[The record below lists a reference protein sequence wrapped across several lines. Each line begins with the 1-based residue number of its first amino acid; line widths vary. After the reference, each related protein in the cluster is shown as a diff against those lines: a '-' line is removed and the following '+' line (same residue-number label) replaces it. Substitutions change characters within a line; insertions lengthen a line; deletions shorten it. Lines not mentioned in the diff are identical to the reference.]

1 MKNNILISSAGRRVE
16 LLNYFRQAAQKFDK
30 TSKIFAIDLN
40 PGLSSACQVADKSFE
55 ICHSQ
60 DEHYIDQL
68 LTICS
73 ENMVKAVIPTI
84 DNELLALSS
93 NREKFE
99 ESGIDIIISDYK
111 FIEECRDKRQTKN
124 IFNNLGIVY
133 PEIYEKNNIK
143 FPSFCKPYDGS
154 SSIGSKVIENEND
167 LSSVD
172 LNNPKN
178 IFMEFIPSNYVE
190 YTVDGYF
197 TRDGQ
202 LVSLVPRERIEV
214 RSGEVS
220 KGVTRKNFLYDF
232 LLERIMVLPGARGC
246 ITFQFFVDVQSED
259 IKGLEIN
266 PRFGGGYPLTYSA
279 GSNFP
284 QYLIDEYFQGKKLE
298 FFDQWED
305 NLLMLRYDQHLLV
318 SHYDK

>member
-1 MKNNILISSAGRRVE
+1 M
-16 LLNYFRQAAQKFDK
+16 
-30 TSKIFAIDLN
+30 
-40 PGLSSACQVADKSFE
+40 
-55 ICHSQ
+55 
-60 DEHYIDQL
+60 
-68 LTICS
+68 
-73 ENMVKAVIPTI
+73 
-84 DNELLALSS
+84 
-93 NREKFE
+93 
-99 ESGIDIIISDYK
+99 
-111 FIEECRDKRQTKN
+111 
-124 IFNNLGIVY
+124 
-133 PEIYEKNNIK
+133 
-143 FPSFCKPYDGS
+143 
-154 SSIGSKVIENEND
+154 
-167 LSSVD
+167 
-172 LNNPKN
+172 
-178 IFMEFIPSNYVE
+178 
-190 YTVDGYF
+190 
-197 TRDGQ
+197 
-202 LVSLVPRERIEV
+202 VSLVPRERIEV